1 MGTETIK
8 SERGRAGRAGSERS
22 MWWFLDTLVIEHE
35 LNDARGVFVFEQL
48 LPEGA
53 SPPLHVHDGLDDSFY
68 LLEGRMVVRRGDG
81 LFLAG
86 AGSWVSVPA
95 CTPHTF
101 RVLDGSARMLLV
113 HDDASYRDLVHDVGT
128 PADRLTLPEQT
139 GGPGL
144 ERLSQALVDHDS
156 RVVGPS
162 MSEDEARAFLL
173 GAGVTGAR

>member
-1 MGTETIK
+1 
-8 SERGRAGRAGSERS
+8 

-35 LNDARGVFVFEQL
+35 LDDARDVFVFEQL

-68 LLEGRMVVRRGDG
+68 LLDGRIVVRRGDE
-81 LFLAG
+81 LFLAE
-86 AGSWVSVPA
+86 AGSWVSVPKG
-95 CTPHTF
+95 TPHTF

-113 HDDASYRDLVHDVGT
+113 QDDASYRDLVHDVGT
-128 PADRLTLPEQT
+128 PAGRPTLPEPT

-144 ERLSQALVDHDS
+144 ERLAQALVDHDS

-162 MSEDEARAFLL
+162 MSEDEARSFLL
-173 GAGVTGAR
+173 GGGVGGPQ

>member
-1 MGTETIK
+1 
-8 SERGRAGRAGSERS
+8 

-35 LNDARGVFVFEQL
+35 LDDARDVFVFEQL

-68 LLEGRMVVRRGDG
+68 LLDGRIVVRRGG
-81 LFLAG
+81 ELLLAEP
-86 AGSWVSVPA
+86 GSWVSVPRG
-95 CTPHTF
+95 TPHTF
-101 RVLDGSARMLLV
+101 RVLGGSARMLLV

-128 PADRLTLPEQT
+128 PAGRPTLPEPT

-144 ERLSQALVDHDS
+144 ERLAQALVDHHS

-162 MSEDEARAFLL
+162 MSEDEARSFLL
-173 GAGVTGAR
+173 GAGVGGPQ